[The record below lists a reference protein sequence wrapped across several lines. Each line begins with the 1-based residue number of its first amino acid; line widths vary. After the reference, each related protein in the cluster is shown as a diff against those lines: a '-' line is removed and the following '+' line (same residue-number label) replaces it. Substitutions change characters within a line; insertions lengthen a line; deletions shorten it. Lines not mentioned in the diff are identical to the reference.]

1 MYPKAMCETYNGL
14 PILRL
19 ATNNFVGSLLGKGQ
33 RHNFA
38 YEWLSWCEAS
48 QEAGVSNITSEFKGG
63 ESYVL
68 IERAKY
74 GDQIDVIWNE
84 TIGVFLEQEERR
96 TEIDRQQ
103 SVADVNQRLDSDSSP
118 SQTSEDEES
127 DCGRSSRLSMVLEGL
142 EEYLEECDEEDE
154 ENAQMLEETTP
165 VPDLDTSLESGEE
178 KEESPPPHP
187 YAEGLADLN
196 LMRRA
201 AGARNIRERP
211 SVDREALFL
220 PRQPKDLRPA
230 DARFRF
236 SKKRETLRLF
246 LLFNHSL

>member
-19 ATNNFVGSLLGKGQ
+19 ATNNFVGALLAKGQ
-33 RHNFA
+33 RHNFVF
-38 YEWLSWCEAS
+38 EWLSWCEAT

-68 IERAKY
+68 IERAQY
-74 GDQIDVIWNE
+74 GDRIDVIWNE
-84 TIGVFLEQEERR
+84 TIGVFLEEEERR
-96 TEIDRQQ
+96 TEVDRQQ
-103 SVADVNQRLDSDSSP
+103 SVADINQRLDSDSSQ
-118 SQTSEDEES
+118 SSEDEEEKS

-142 EEYLEECDEEDE
+142 EEYLQECDEEEE
-154 ENAQMLEETTP
+154 ENAQMLEEAAP
-165 VPDLDTSLESGEE
+165 IPDLDTSLESGEE
-178 KEESPPPHP
+178 NEESPPPHP

-211 SVDREALFL
+211 SVEREAPFE
-220 PRQPKDLRPA
+220 PRQPKDRRPA

-236 SKKRETLRLF
+236 SKKRETLRSHLISDYF
-246 LLFNHSL
+246 L